1 MFKALNLPALV
12 LIYALCLPAAVFCG
26 YLLATPTS
34 FTSLSVL
41 SLVLFLLAFPLFI
54 RWHHAMLV
62 FAWNS
67 FLIAFFLP
75 GQPTLG
81 ILMAVGSL
89 FISLLNRTIVKN
101 EHFLKVPSVTKP
113 LIFLAVIIVGTI
125 CFTGGIGS
133 RALGSQFFGGKR
145 YLTLLG
151 AILGYFAL
159 TAQPVPLPRALTLAS
174 LYFLSALTAAISDLA
189 FAAGPNF
196 YFLFA
201 FFSSNLASL
210 QAITQE
216 TLLRLSGL
224 TVAGLGLCYFLLMR
238 FGIAGLLELSK
249 PWRLLTF
256 LVAIGASLF
265 GGFRSSM
272 ITLSI
277 LFIVQFYF
285 EGLFRTRL
293 LPILLVSLVLI
304 GAFTLPFVD
313 RLPLSVQRS
322 LSFLPIQVD
331 KVARHDAMS
340 TLDWRFQIWKTVLPE
355 VPKYLWL
362 GKGYNFSGTDYDLTQ
377 EAIRRGLYTAY
388 EDTLI
393 SGNYHNGLLTIVIPF
408 GIFAVIGFFWF
419 CWASLRVLYHNY
431 LFGVE
436 SLQQVNTFLLA
447 FFVARLIFY
456 LVFYGQFDLDFVV
469 FAGAIG
475 LSISLNHTGK
485 ETKGEESQPV
495 LQSEAALP
503 A

>member
-1 MFKALNLPALV
+1 M
-12 LIYALCLPAAVFCG
+12 
-26 YLLATPTS
+26 
-34 FTSLSVL
+34 
-41 SLVLFLLAFPLFI
+41 
-54 RWHHAMLV
+54 
-62 FAWNS
+62 
-67 FLIAFFLP
+67 
-75 GQPTLG
+75 
-81 ILMAVGSL
+81 
-89 FISLLNRTIVKN
+89 
-101 EHFLKVPSVTKP
+101 
-113 LIFLAVIIVGTI
+113 
-125 CFTGGIGS
+125 
-133 RALGSQFFGGKR
+133 
-145 YLTLLG
+145 
-151 AILGYFAL
+151 
-159 TAQPVPLPRALTLAS
+159 
-174 LYFLSALTAAISDLA
+174 
-189 FAAGPNF
+189 
-196 YFLFA
+196 
-201 FFSSNLASL
+201 
-210 QAITQE
+210 
-216 TLLRLSGL
+216 
-224 TVAGLGLCYFLLMR
+224 
-238 FGIAGLLELSK
+238 
-249 PWRLLTF
+249 
-256 LVAIGASLF
+256 
-265 GGFRSSM
+265 
-272 ITLSI
+272 
-277 LFIVQFYF
+277 
-285 EGLFRTRL
+285 
-293 LPILLVSLVLI
+293 
-304 GAFTLPFVD
+304 PFVD

-431 LFGVE
+431 LFGEE
-436 SLQQVNTFLLA
+436 SFQQVNTFLLA
-447 FFVARLIFY
+447 FFVARFIFY

>member
-12 LIYALCLPAAVFCG
+12 LIYALCLPAAVFAAI
-26 YLLATPTS
+26 YWLRPRASRVFRFFLLFFSSWP
-34 FTSLSVL
+34 F
-41 SLVLFLLAFPLFI
+41 LFLSAGITPCWSLPGI
-54 RWHHAMLV
+54 R
-62 FAWNS
+62 

-313 RLPLSVQRS
+313 RLPSRCS
-322 LSFLPIQVD
+322 
-331 KVARHDAMS
+331 
-340 TLDWRFQIWKTVLPE
+340 
-355 VPKYLWL
+355 
-362 GKGYNFSGTDYDLTQ
+362 
-377 EAIRRGLYTAY
+377 
-388 EDTLI
+388 
-393 SGNYHNGLLTIVIPF
+393 
-408 GIFAVIGFFWF
+408 
-419 CWASLRVLYHNY
+419 
-431 LFGVE
+431 
-436 SLQQVNTFLLA
+436 
-447 FFVARLIFY
+447 
-456 LVFYGQFDLDFVV
+456 
-469 FAGAIG
+469 
-475 LSISLNHTGK
+475 
-485 ETKGEESQPV
+485 
-495 LQSEAALP
+495 AA
-503 A
+503 